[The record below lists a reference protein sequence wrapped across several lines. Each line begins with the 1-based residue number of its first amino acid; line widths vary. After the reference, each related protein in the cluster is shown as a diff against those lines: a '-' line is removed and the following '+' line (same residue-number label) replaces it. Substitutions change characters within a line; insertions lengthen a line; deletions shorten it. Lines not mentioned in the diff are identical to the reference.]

1 MLEVSLAGGGVAVAS
16 VTMGISEI
24 PRAARFK
31 PEDAFK
37 LLTNCGDF
45 VFGLGKTVA
54 HRTVTA
60 YSRIRTV

>member
-1 MLEVSLAGGGVAVAS
+1 MAS

-45 VFGLGKTVA
+45 VFGLGKTVGDRAA
-54 HRTVTA
+54 HHTVA
-60 YSRIRTV
+60 EYGRILMV